1 MIVLRRNDKTIVL
14 TGWRARAFSL
24 AAIVLLWAFMVG
36 FVFVFIGITFS
47 ISIIALLLLPAT
59 VIAVVV
65 QAAFRRR
72 S

>member
-24 AAIVLLWAFMVG
+24 AAIVLLWAFMAG
-36 FVFVFIGITFS
+36 IVFVVIGITFS
-47 ISIIALLLLPAT
+47 IGIIALLLLPAAL
-59 VIAVVV
+59 IAVLI
-65 QAAFRRR
+65 QAAFGRR

>member
-24 AAIVLLWAFMVG
+24 AAIVLLWALMAG
-36 FVFVFIGITFS
+36 FVFVVIGITLS
-47 ISIIALLLLPAT
+47 IGIIALLLLPAT
-59 VIAVVV
+59 VIAVLI
-65 QAAFRRR
+65 QAAFGRR